1 MGYIDSGSK
10 SNRILASR
18 RYTHNTYT
26 TAQESFTNV
35 LDLRSEEIYTQ
46 GHYVTSSGLPHSGS
60 SQQAANFSVSGSNIT
75 KYWYRHKLTKSNVNN
90 EVWFFLNPTGSSDG
104 VGAQLIHDN
113 QEVNFVSPK
122 YAISSLANSTTEDG
136 TPGYLATLLKSTSTD
151 SGSLSGDDIVST
163 NDYQF
168 DYKTGVLQFIN
179 SANDPTDSDYLYM
192 TVYQYVGKTLKSGL
206 EVPGSVTS
214 SDALI
219 TNNLEV
225 QGNVTSSITSTGS
238 FGYSNVDGDAVVGG
252 NLTFGDADTDSVA
265 FSAEINSNFVPDA
278 DSTYDIGSSAKN
290 WRYGYVEQ
298 VSATNVTA
306 SGHISGSLTSTGS
319 VGYLNVIGDGVFD
332 GNTKFGDSISDIQ
345 RTTGSVE
352 VSASSLEITAS
363 EGVHISSSI
372 TVSSSAVLEASTT
385 LGTDIA
391 DVHRFTG
398 SLELSSSHF
407 RITASEGVHVTG
419 SMNIS
424 GGLLTVENFTVSG
437 GSTTPATSS
446 VLYVKQADTGS
457 FASGSDFQDSTTLG
471 NTIDDLHRRTGSVE
485 ITASRFEITAS
496 EGVHI
501 SSSITVSSSATLQT
515 STTFGTDI
523 ADTHRST
530 GSLELSSSYFRVS
543 ASEGLHI
550 TGSMNISGGL
560 LTVENL
566 TVSGGSTTPATSSVL
581 YVKQADTG
589 SFASGSDF
597 QDSTTLG
604 NTIDDI
610 HRRTGSV
617 ELSSSYFRVSASEG
631 VHITGS
637 TFISGG
643 VLTVENLHLSGGAIT
658 PATASEL
665 YVKYAQTG
673 SFASGSDLVQILAES
688 SSYVLEA
695 ETGSFA
701 SGSDFQDSTTLGNTI
716 DDIHRRTGSVQLS
729 SSHFRITASEGFHIT
744 GSTFISGGNVTVDGG
759 ILTVDHLHVS
769 GGSATAATS
778 SVLYVK
784 YAQTGSFAS
793 GSDFQDSTTLGN
805 SIDDLHRRTGSVE
818 VSASTFEIT
827 ASEGVHLSASA
838 FVTGSL
844 TVKSSISG
852 SSVEV
857 GAGTFKDNV
866 TIGTVAAAK
875 NLDIHGNMIVSGN
888 ITTSGSITAQEFHTE
903 FVSASVMYAS
913 GSTKFGDT
921 IDDIH
926 RFTGSVYFSA
936 SQVSVTASEGVHV
949 TGSVFMSGGLLTV
962 ENIAVSGGSTT
973 PATSSTAYVKLNQT
987 GSFASG
993 SDLVAIL
1000 AESSSYVMSTST
1012 GSFASGSD
1020 FQASTTLGNAVGNIH
1035 RRTGSLE
1042 LSSSHFR
1049 ISASEGLHI
1058 TGSTFISGGIL
1069 TVENIA
1075 VSGGATTPATSS
1087 VLYVKQADTGSFAS
1101 GSDFQDSTTLGNTI
1115 DDIHRRTGSLEL
1127 SSSYFR
1133 ISASEGLHITGSTFI
1148 SGGLLTVENL
1158 TVSGGATTPATSSVL
1173 YVKQADTGSFAS
1185 GSDLVQI
1192 LAESSS
1198 YVLEAETGSFA
1209 SGSDFQASTTLGN
1222 AVGNIHRRTG
1232 SLELSS
1238 SHFRITASEG
1248 VHVTGSMN
1256 ISGGLLTVE
1265 NLTVSG
1271 GTTTP
1276 ATSSVLY
1283 VKQAD
1288 TGSFASG
1295 SDLVQILAE
1304 SSSYVLEAETGS
1316 FASGSDI
1323 QIIHAESA
1331 SYVMSTSTG
1340 SFASGSDIQIVLA
1353 ESASYVSSTS
1363 TGSVNVHEGITLS
1376 GSASSSVKF
1385 NKRNSGSLQI
1395 TASGYTDSA
1404 GGVHISGSVFITGS
1418 QTQISSSLQLS
1429 SSEGHTVHGNL
1440 TVKGTLSGS
1449 QAIHPD
1455 SATGSV
1461 EYVKYSQTGSFASG
1475 SDLQIIKAES
1485 ASYVV
1490 STNTGS
1496 FASGSDFAT
1505 STTLGSGVANIHRRT
1520 GSLELSSSHF
1530 RITASEGVHISAS
1543 ANITGSLTVGSTL
1556 DVYSSLFVSG
1566 NISTSGSITAREFH
1580 TEFVS
1585 SSIRYASG
1593 SNKFGDTIDDLH
1605 RFTGSLEISASR
1617 LEVTASEGI
1626 HFSSSLKVSGSS
1638 HEILGGLY
1646 LSSVS
1651 GSFSGSFTGSGFATA
1666 DEATAL
1672 AIALG

>member
-10 SNRILASR
+10 SSRLLASR
-18 RYTHNTYT
+18 RYTHNTLT

-60 SQQAANFSVSGSNIT
+60 SQQAAYFSVSGSNIT
-75 KYWYRHKLTKSNVNN
+75 KFWYRHKLTKSNVNN
-90 EVWFFLNPTGSSDG
+90 EVWFFLNPTGSNDG
-104 VGAQLIHDN
+104 VGAQLINDN
-113 QEVNFVSPK
+113 QEVNFISPK

-206 EVPGSVTS
+206 EVAGDVTS
-214 SDALI
+214 SNSLV
-219 TNNLEV
+219 TSNLEV
-225 QGNVTSSITSTGS
+225 EGNVTSSITSTGS
-238 FGYSNVDGDAVVGG
+238 FGYLNVDGDAVIGG
-252 NLTFGDADTDSVA
+252 NLTFGDADTDSVS
-265 FSAEINSNFVPDA
+265 FSAEINSDFVPDA

-290 WRYGYVEQ
+290 WKYGYIEELSV
-298 VSATNVTA
+298 TNVTA
-306 SGHISGSLTSTGS
+306 SGHISGSLTTTASIAA
-319 VGYLNVIGDGVFD
+319 LKVID
-332 GNTKFGDSISDIQ
+332 KIQ
-345 RTTGSVE
+345 GKLD
-352 VSASSLEITAS
+352 VSASEFSVTAS
-363 EGVHISSSI
+363 EGVHI
-372 TVSSSAVLEASTT
+372 
-385 LGTDIA
+385 
-391 DVHRFTG
+391 
-398 SLELSSSHF
+398 
-407 RITASEGVHVTG
+407 TG

-501 SSSITVSSSATLQT
+501 SSSITVSSSAVLQT

-523 ADTHRST
+523 ADIHRST
-530 GSLELSSSYFRVS
+530 GSLELSSSHFRVS

-550 TGSMNISGGL
+550 TGSTSISGGL

-566 TVSGGSTTPATSSVL
+566 TVSGGATTPATSSVL

-631 VHITGS
+631 VHVTGS
-637 TFISGG
+637 MNVSGG
-643 VLTVENLHLSGGAIT
+643 VLTVENLHLSGGSIT
-658 PATASEL
+658 PATSSVL

-818 VSASTFEIT
+818 VSASTFEVT

-838 FVTGSL
+838 FITGSL

-875 NLDIHGNMIVSGN
+875 NLDVHGNMIVSGN

-913 GSTKFGDT
+913 GSTRFGDT

-973 PATSSTAYVKLNQT
+973 PATASTAYVKLNQT

-1133 ISASEGLHITGSTFI
+1133 ISASEGLHITGSTSI

-1248 VHVTGSMN
+1248 IHITGSMN

-1353 ESASYVSSTS
+1353 ESASYITKANTNVVS
-1363 TGSVNVHEGITLS
+1363 TGLTLS

-1385 NKRNSGSLQI
+1385 NARNSGSLQI
-1395 TASGYTDSA
+1395 TASGYTDTA
-1404 GGVHISGSVFITGS
+1404 GGVHISGSVFVTGS

-1429 SSEGHTVHGNL
+1429 SSEGHTVYGNL

-1449 QAIHPD
+1449 QAVHPD
-1455 SATGSV
+1455 VVQQSES
-1461 EYVKYSQTGSFASG
+1461 GSFASG

-1505 STTLGSGVANIHRRT
+1505 STTLGSGIANIHRRT

-1530 RITASEGVHISAS
+1530 RVTASEGVHISAS

-1566 NISTSGSITAREFH
+1566 NITTSGSVTAREFH

-1666 DEATAL
+1666 DDATAL